1 VAGLLSLVMLRGCY
15 IFEVDWLKTVLHLL
29 MRVLSRSVKQVA
41 DSLLKLL
48 LLLCGHL
55 LHLFL
60 NLRRQ
65 VLPIHAIIPSLV
77 VSC

>member
-1 VAGLLSLVMLRGCY
+1 VASLLSLVMLHGCY
-15 IFEVDWLKTVLHLL
+15 IFEVDWLKTILHLL
-29 MRVLSRSVKQVA
+29 VRVLSRSVEQVA

-48 LLLCGHL
+48 LLLWCHL

-65 VLPIHAIIPSLV
+65 ILPIHAIITSLV